1 MQKDVFHFSVLETQ
15 LCSPNLGF
23 FFHVLYFGASSLFSD
38 GTVFLPQSI
47 NILK

>member
-23 FFHVLYFGASSLFSD
+23 FFFMYCILEQAHSSLMGQCFYHRA
-38 GTVFLPQSI
+38 LI
-47 NILK
+47 Y